1 MSPPT
6 LLEIMTITIAEV
18 AIYQYKDRYVVTKM
32 NLVMNRYALID
43 RMNRCFQT
51 LETKLAL
58 MQQQF
63 AEYRLLVG
71 RVYSIPHVEKGT
83 EHDPIEHIAVTQ
95 FVGQEARDKGLAHF
109 QRLFIHHYPETL
121 SSKSAIRLPGALCFS
136 VNATQYQ
143 QADSLIAEINALK
156 KELEQIITVESG
168 LEPEQR
174 FEFVHTHLKG
184 LITLSAYRSLTLITN
199 PASVRFGWA
208 NKHIIKNMTRV
219 ELLEKLTKSLN
230 AAKNAAPYTKAQ
242 WIEHVEQ
249 ERYAVLSLPED
260 AVLKIKRPVKVQP
273 IARVWYP
280 EQQKQIQHPCPS
292 PLLVLCQLESGGD
305 VPIIG
310 ELNPYDANN
319 IKHKH
324 KPKAAE
330 LRLLIPRL
338 HLYTDAPE

>member
-1 MSPPT
+1 
-6 LLEIMTITIAEV
+6 
-18 AIYQYKDRYVVTKM
+18 
-32 NLVMNRYALID
+32 MNRYALID

-63 AEYRLLVG
+63 AEYRLLIG
-71 RVYSIPHVEKGT
+71 RVYSLPHVEKGT

-95 FVGQEARDKGLAHF
+95 YVGQEARDKGLAHF

-136 VNATQYQ
+136 VNEAQYQ
-143 QADSLIAEINALK
+143 QAQSLIAEINALK

-208 NKHIIKNMTRV
+208 NKHIIKNMARI
-219 ELLEKLTKSLN
+219 ELLDKLTKSLN

-249 ERYAVLSLPED
+249 EIDAVLSLQED

-273 IARVWYP
+273 ISRVWYP
-280 EQQKQIQHPCPS
+280 EQQKQAQHPCPS
-292 PLLVLCQLESGGD
+292 PLLVLCQQGSGGD

-319 IKHKH
+319 IKHKY

>member
-1 MSPPT
+1 
-6 LLEIMTITIAEV
+6 
-18 AIYQYKDRYVVTKM
+18 
-32 NLVMNRYALID
+32 MNRYVLID

-58 MQQQF
+58 MQRQF
-63 AEYRLLVG
+63 GEYRLLAG
-71 RVYSIPHVEKGT
+71 RVYSLPNVEKGT

-95 FVGQEARDKGLAHF
+95 YVGQEAREKGLAHF

-136 VNATQYQ
+136 VNAAQYQ
-143 QADSLIAEINALK
+143 QAQSLIAEINALK

-174 FEFVHTHLKG
+174 FDFVHTHLKG
-184 LITLSAYRSLTLITN
+184 LITLSAYRSLTFITN

-208 NKHIIKNMTRV
+208 NKHIIKNMTRG

-242 WIEHVEQ
+242 WMEHVEQ
-249 ERYAVLSLPED
+249 EIETVLPLPEETI
-260 AVLKIKRPVKVQP
+260 LKIKRPVKVQP

-280 EQQKQIQHPCPS
+280 EQQKQVQHPCPS
-292 PLLVLCQLESGGD
+292 PLLVLCQQGADGD
-305 VPIIG
+305 VPTIG